1 MLPYTFIFPLLPF
14 FSECGKSSPPP
25 TKTRCLLCPGRFLS
39 PFLCTL
45 HPRTFLFV
53 LETRQQGHK
62 QDFPP
67 LPCTMH
73 NGLPGE
79 KCTVNKVHSVKGH
92 RNRQGGQINFS
103 FLCRPTN
110 CPTRR
115 PSIPHSYVLIIP
127 RPTKRFFSCL
137 GGWGGKGKDTD
148 CGSGGERGVG
158 KT

>member
-1 MLPYTFIFPLLPF
+1 MLPYTFIFPLLLF
-14 FSECGKSSPPP
+14 FSSVGNRHRRRQRPGACFAREERG
-25 TKTRCLLCPGRFLS
+25 GRFPF

-67 LPCTMH
+67 LPCTMY
-73 NGLPGE
+73 NGLPDE
-79 KCTVNKVHSVKGH
+79 KCTVNTVHSVKGH

-137 GGWGGKGKDTD
+137 GG
-148 CGSGGERGVG
+148 
-158 KT
+158 